1 MQIASVVLCVAS
13 MLTGVAC
20 AASPV
25 VRPAGTPSGEALQD
39 AVAEGKIGAPVRVQ
53 YQLMGALIPNQ
64 PVALRLSVTPKVA
77 GERLLLEVP
86 DAAGYRD
93 LKESRTLVAGKA
105 SSGIATETTVML
117 TPMVA
122 VAADLRVLVSYD
134 VEGARY
140 FSVYRVPLGT
150 RPAATPARKQSP
162 ERQPIQQ

>member
-1 MQIASVVLCVAS
+1 MRIASVVLCVAA
-13 MLTGVAC
+13 MLSGVAC

-25 VRPAGTPSGEALQD
+25 VVPGGAPSGEALQD

-64 PVALRLSVTPKVA
+64 PVALRLSVTPKIP

-86 DAAGYRD
+86 DAAGYQS

-105 SSGIATETTVML
+105 GAGISTDTTVML
-117 TPMVA
+117 TPTA
-122 VAADLRVLVSYD
+122 ASAADLRVLVSYD

-140 FSVYRVPLGT
+140 FSVYRVPLAT
-150 RPAATPARKQSP
+150 RAAAPPTRKQSP
-162 ERQPIQQ
+162 GRQPIQR

>member
-1 MQIASVVLCVAS
+1 MRIASVVLCVAA
-13 MLTGVAC
+13 MLSGVAC

-25 VRPAGTPSGEALQD
+25 LRPAGEPAGEALQD

-53 YQLMGALIPNQ
+53 YQLMGALVPNQ

-86 DAAGYRD
+86 DAAGYRS

-105 SSGIATETTVML
+105 SSGISTDTTVML
-117 TPMVA
+117 TPTA
-122 VAADLRVLVSYD
+122 ANAADLRVLVSYD

-140 FSVYRVPLGT
+140 FSVYRVPLAG
-150 RPAATPARKQSP
+150 RAVAPPARKQSP
-162 ERQPIQQ
+162 ERRPIQQ